1 MNYNTVSTKKLQ
13 ALRAT
18 ESNPE
23 NVAAI
28 DAVLES
34 RGIKAIMAPTAAA
47 EEQTSAEA
55 QAEQTPEQKEAAIKA
70 LAEECRKNI
79 NKKCQ
84 AVPYN
89 SAEWIDGVI
98 AGVQTDLKAGRVVY
112 AIQLNNGRRIAKV
125 HNSPLVKISE
135 EVDEAFANR
144 PRGGSRPAKSKESM
158 TDEKKEELRLQY
170 QENVGREYATGT
182 ESGVIIGLQFNPK
195 TKNWMYSTERTVTND
210 MGDSVKVKGF
220 KSCVL
225 PGLQL
230 SEERNEELYSKYV
243 NRKVGGFARK
253 PMTVEQLEK
262 AVAAKEAELAKL
274 KERLEAAR
282 VNPEVAEANVPA
294 ESGNAD
300 LM

>member
-34 RGIKAIMAPTAAA
+34 RGIKANQPAPADTAAPA
-47 EEQTSAEA
+47 KA
-55 QAEQTPEQKEAAIKA
+55 QAEQTPEQKEAATKA

-112 AIQLNNGRRIAKV
+112 AIALVDGRRIAKV

-144 PRGGSRPAKSKESM
+144 PRGSNRSTEPKEPM

-170 QENVGREYATGT
+170 QENVGRDYATDT
-182 ESGVIIGLQFNPK
+182 ESGTITGLQFNPK
-195 TKNWMYSTERTVTND
+195 TSNWMYSTERTVIND
-210 MGDSVKVKGF
+210 MGDLVKVKGF
-220 KSCVL
+220 KSCRL
-225 PGLQL
+225 QGLQL

-243 NRKVGGFARK
+243 NRRTSGFARK

-282 VNPEVAEANVPA
+282 VNPEIAKTEAPVKDD
-294 ESGNAD
+294 GAD
-300 LM
+300 MM

>member
-1 MNYNTVSTKKLQ
+1 MNYNTISTKKLQ
-13 ALRAT
+13 ALRAS

-34 RGIKAIMAPTAAA
+34 RGIKAVIAP
-47 EEQTSAEA
+47 SAEDVSEA
-55 QAEQTPEQKEAAIKA
+55 PAEQTPEQKEAAIKA

-79 NKKCQ
+79 NKRCQ

-112 AIQLNNGRRIAKV
+112 AILLSDGRRIAKV
-125 HNSPLVKISE
+125 HNSPLIKISE
-135 EVDEAFANR
+135 DIDEAFAKR
-144 PRGGSRPAKSKESM
+144 PRGGNRSAQPKEPM

-170 QENVGREYATGT
+170 QENVGREYATDT
-182 ESGVIIGLQFNPK
+182 ESGTITGLQFNPK
-195 TKNWMYSTERTVTND
+195 TSNWQYTTERTVTND

-220 KSCVL
+220 KSCRL
-225 PGLQL
+225 EGLQL
-230 SEERNEELYSKYV
+230 SEERNEELYSKYI
-243 NRKVGGFARK
+243 NRRPGGFARK

-262 AVAAKEAELAKL
+262 AVAAKEAELARL
-274 KERLEAAR
+274 KERLEAAK
-282 VNPEVAEANVPA
+282 VNPEVTEATAPA
-294 ESGNAD
+294 EGGDAD

>member
-1 MNYNTVSTKKLQ
+1 MNYNKISTKKLQ
-13 ALRAT
+13 ALRAS

-34 RGIKAIMAPTAAA
+34 RGVKPAPA
-47 EEQTSAEA
+47 E
-55 QAEQTPEQKEAAIKA
+55 QAEGNAPAPAEMTPEQKEAAIKA

-79 NKKCQ
+79 NKRCQ

-112 AIQLNNGRRIAKV
+112 AIQLSDGRRIAKV
-125 HNSPLVKISE
+125 HNSPLIKISE
-135 EVDEAFANR
+135 EIDEAFAKR
-144 PRGGSRPAKSKESM
+144 PRGGSRSAQPKEPM

-170 QENVGREYATGT
+170 QENVGREYATDT
-182 ESGVIIGLQFNPK
+182 ESGIITGLQFNPK
-195 TKNWMYSTERTVTND
+195 TSNWQYTTERTVTND

-220 KSCVL
+220 KSCRL
-225 PGLQL
+225 EGLQL
-230 SEERNEELYSKYV
+230 SKERNEELYNKYI
-243 NRKVGGFARK
+243 NRRPGGFARK

-262 AVAAKEAELAKL
+262 AVAAKEAELARL
-274 KERLEAAR
+274 KERLEAAK
-282 VNPEVAEANVPA
+282 VNPEVTEVETPA
-294 ESGNAD
+294 EGGAD

>member
-1 MNYNTVSTKKLQ
+1 MNYNTISTKKLQ
-13 ALRAT
+13 ALRAS

-34 RGIKAIMAPTAAA
+34 RGIKPVIAP
-47 EEQTSAEA
+47 SAEDA
-55 QAEQTPEQKEAAIKA
+55 SEAPAEQTPEQKEAAIKA

-79 NKKCQ
+79 NKRCQ

-112 AIQLNNGRRIAKV
+112 AILLSDGRRIAKV

-135 EVDEAFANR
+135 EIDEAFAKR
-144 PRGGSRPAKSKESM
+144 PRGGNRSAQPKEPM

-170 QENVGREYATGT
+170 QENVGREYATDT
-182 ESGVIIGLQFNPK
+182 ESGTITGLQFNPK
-195 TKNWMYSTERTVTND
+195 TSNWQYTTERTVTND

-220 KSCVL
+220 KSCRL
-225 PGLQL
+225 EGLQL
-230 SEERNEELYSKYV
+230 SEERNEELYSKYI
-243 NRKVGGFARK
+243 NRRPGGFARK

-262 AVAAKEAELAKL
+262 AVAAKEAELARL
-274 KERLEAAR
+274 KERLEAAK
-282 VNPEVAEANVPA
+282 VNPEVTEATAPA
-294 ESGNAD
+294 EGGDAD

>member
-1 MNYNTVSTKKLQ
+1 MNYNTISTKKLQ
-13 ALRAT
+13 ALRAS
-18 ESNPE
+18 ESNSE

-34 RGIKAIMAPTAAA
+34 RGIKAVPA
-47 EEQTSAEA
+47 EQTENASEA
-55 QAEQTPEQKEAAIKA
+55 SAEQTPEQKEAAIKA

-79 NKKCQ
+79 NKRCQ

-98 AGVQTDLKAGRVVY
+98 AGVQTDIKAGRVVY
-112 AIQLNNGRRIAKV
+112 AILLSDGRRIAKV

-135 EVDEAFANR
+135 DIDEAFAKR
-144 PRGGSRPAKSKESM
+144 PRGGNRSAQPKEPM

-170 QENVGREYATGT
+170 QENVGREYATDT
-182 ESGVIIGLQFNPK
+182 ESGTITGLQFNPK
-195 TKNWMYSTERTVTND
+195 TSNWQYTTERTVTND

-220 KSCVL
+220 KSCRL
-225 PGLQL
+225 EGLQL
-230 SEERNEELYSKYV
+230 SEERNEELYSKYI
-243 NRKVGGFARK
+243 NRRPGGFARK

-262 AVAAKEAELAKL
+262 AVAAKEAELARL
-274 KERLEAAR
+274 KERLEAAK
-282 VNPEVAEANVPA
+282 VNPEVTEATAPA
-294 ESGNAD
+294 GSGDAD

>member
-1 MNYNTVSTKKLQ
+1 MNYNTISTKKLQ
-13 ALRAT
+13 ALRAS

-34 RGIKAIMAPTAAA
+34 RGIKPVIAP
-47 EEQTSAEA
+47 SAEDA
-55 QAEQTPEQKEAAIKA
+55 SEAPAEQTPEQKEAAIKA

-79 NKKCQ
+79 NKRCQ

-112 AIQLNNGRRIAKV
+112 AILLSDGRRIAKV

-135 EVDEAFANR
+135 EIDEAFAKR
-144 PRGGSRPAKSKESM
+144 PRGGNRSAQPKESM

-170 QENVGREYATGT
+170 QENVGREYATDT
-182 ESGVIIGLQFNPK
+182 ESGTITGLQFNPK
-195 TKNWMYSTERTVTND
+195 TSNWQYTTERTVTND

-220 KSCVL
+220 KSCRL
-225 PGLQL
+225 EGLQL
-230 SEERNEELYSKYV
+230 SEERNEELYSKYI
-243 NRKVGGFARK
+243 NRRPGGFARK

-262 AVAAKEAELAKL
+262 AVAAKEAELARL
-274 KERLEAAR
+274 KERLEAAK
-282 VNPEVAEANVPA
+282 VNPEVTEATAPA
-294 ESGNAD
+294 EGGDAD

>member
-1 MNYNTVSTKKLQ
+1 MNYNTISTKKLQ
-13 ALRAT
+13 ALRAS

-34 RGIKAIMAPTAAA
+34 RGIKPAPA
-47 EEQTSAEA
+47 EQTENASETPAEQTSEL
-55 QAEQTPEQKEAAIKA
+55 KEAAIKA

-79 NKKCQ
+79 NKRCQ

-89 SAEWIDGVI
+89 SAEWVDGVI

-112 AIQLNNGRRIAKV
+112 AILLSDGRRIAKV

-135 EVDEAFANR
+135 EIDEAFAKR
-144 PRGGSRPAKSKESM
+144 PRGGNRSAQPKEPM

-170 QENVGREYATGT
+170 QENVGRDYATDT
-182 ESGVIIGLQFNPK
+182 ESGTIVGLQFNPK
-195 TKNWMYSTERTVTND
+195 TSNWQYTTERTVAND

-220 KSCVL
+220 KSCRL
-225 PGLQL
+225 EGLQL
-230 SEERNEELYSKYV
+230 SEERNEELYSKYI
-243 NRKVGGFARK
+243 NRRPGGFARK
-253 PMTVEQLEK
+253 PMTVEQLER
-262 AVAAKEAELAKL
+262 AVAAKEAELARL
-274 KERLEAAR
+274 KERLEAAK
-282 VNPEVAEANVPA
+282 VNPEVTETTAPA
-294 ESGNAD
+294 EGGDAD

>member
-34 RGIKAIMAPTAAA
+34 RGIKANQPAPADAASS
-47 EEQTSAEA
+47 TEA

-112 AIQLNNGRRIAKV
+112 AIALVDGRRIAKV

-144 PRGGSRPAKSKESM
+144 PRGGNRSAEPKEPM

-170 QENVGREYATGT
+170 QENVGRDYATDT

-195 TKNWMYSTERTVTND
+195 SQNWLYVTERTVTND

-220 KSCVL
+220 KSCRL
-225 PGLQL
+225 QGLRL
-230 SEERNEELYSKYV
+230 SEERNEELYSKYI
-243 NRKVGGFARK
+243 NRRTGGFARK

-282 VNPEVAEANVPA
+282 VNPEVTEANAPA